1 LRLDRRKAAPLY
13 DDMVER
19 AIETKVALAKT
30 KWHLEKTKV
39 APIVLDLAT
48 ELSLHVCC
56 QTYGKT
62 GS

>member
-30 KWHLEKTKV
+30 KV
-39 APIVLDLAT
+39 APRKNQ
-48 ELSLHVCC
+48 S
-56 QTYGKT
+56 
-62 GS
+62 GSYCS